1 MGLIAAI
8 DRHQTGQHSA
18 PAQSRPIVQ
27 RKTDLT
33 ILGVIVRTRPGATE
47 EVRAKLRARPGVDI
61 AADPGDGR
69 LILVIDDC
77 EAHSAPAT
85 LGELATWPNVIN
97 TSLVYEY
104 SGPDSPPA
112 GPALDAYQDWRAG
125 LGSIKA

>member
-1 MGLIAAI
+1 M
-8 DRHQTGQHSA
+8 
-18 PAQSRPIVQ
+18 
-27 RKTDLT
+27 T

-47 EVRAKLRARPGVDI
+47 EVREKLRARPGVDI

-69 LILVIDDC
+69 LILVVEDS
-77 EAHSAPAT
+77 ETHTAPAT
-85 LGELATWPNVIN
+85 LGELATWPQVIN

-125 LGSIKA
+125 LGQGKR